1 MNRKISVFILKLKLN
16 LLYSNQHEQSTSN
29 ETNSDYLN
37 SFHTSVLLR
46 ETMINISKRLTKVKS
61 LSLVDTHCHFDLIF
75 DRYFFYFEIYLKKKT
90 IFYIFLVFILNII
103 I

>member
-75 DRYFFYFEIYLKKKT
+75 DRYFFILKFILKNT